1 MLSCKEVLEI
11 RLKICFTK
19 GMEPNTPENPL
30 DEAKKNAGGSTG
42 LARALGDLTPQ
53 AISQWKV
60 VPADRVL
67 KVEEITGVSRHRLR
81 PDIFGPAVE
90 AAE

>member
-1 MLSCKEVLEI
+1 
-11 RLKICFTK
+11 
-19 GMEPNTPENPL
+19 MEPNVEPSPL
-30 DEAKKNAGGSTG
+30 EIAKQIAGGGTG

-67 KVEEITGVSRHRLR
+67 KVEAVTGVSRHLLR
-81 PDIFGPAVE
+81 PDIFGS
-90 AAE
+90 AA